1 MSKALQQVNLSYMP
15 EEDRLLLKVKTS
27 DEAEYRVWL
36 TRRYAGLL
44 LQIFTQ
50 QIEREGGY
58 QELAS
63 RKQTL
68 DHLRGGAFD
77 KGYDAP
83 SQAHFP
89 LGENGVLG
97 YRINVGKDEGGA
109 TNLQLLPAQG
119 QGVTFT
125 MDKSTLYML
134 YNLLEQALPQTEWNL
149 HVPGTNRG
157 PLH

>member
-1 MSKALQQVNLSYMP
+1 MSNALQQINLHYVP
-15 EEDRLLLKVKTS
+15 EEDRLLLKVRTA
-27 DEAEYRVWL
+27 DEAEYRIWF
-36 TRRYAGLL
+36 TRRYSALL
-44 LQIFTQ
+44 LQIFTDR
-50 QIEREGGY
+50 IEREGGY

-68 DHLRGGAFD
+68 DQLRGGAFD
-77 KGYDAP
+77 HSYDAP
-83 SQAHFP
+83 SRAHYP

-97 YRINVGKDEGGA
+97 YRINVGKDDSGA
-109 TNLQLLPAQG
+109 TNLQLLPEQG

-149 HVPGTNRG
+149 HTSGANRG

>member
-1 MSKALQQVNLSYMP
+1 MSNALQQLNLIYVP
-15 EEDRLLLKVKTS
+15 EEDRLLFKVKTA
-27 DEAEYRVWL
+27 DDGEFRVWF
-36 TRRYAGLL
+36 TRRYTALL
-44 LQIFTQ
+44 LRLFVE

-68 DHLRGGAFD
+68 DQLRGGAFD
-77 KGYDAP
+77 QSYTPPAK
-83 SQAHFP
+83 AHYP

-97 YRINVGKDEGGA
+97 YRINVGKEHSGA
-109 TNLQLLPAQG
+109 TNLQFLPEQG

-125 MDKSTLYML
+125 LDKSTLYML
-134 YNLLEQALPQTEWNL
+134 YNLLEQTLPQTEWNL
-149 HVPGTNRG
+149 HVPESIHG

>member
-1 MSKALQQVNLSYMP
+1 MSNALQQINLNYVP
-15 EEDRLLLKVKTS
+15 EEDRLLLKVRTA
-27 DEAEYRVWL
+27 DEAEYRIWF
-36 TRRYAGLL
+36 TRRYSALL
-44 LQIFTQ
+44 LQIFTDR
-50 QIEREGGY
+50 IEREGGY

-68 DHLRGGAFD
+68 DQLRGGAFD
-77 KGYDAP
+77 HSYDAP
-83 SQAHFP
+83 SKAQYP

-97 YRINVGKDEGGA
+97 YRINVGKDDSGA
-109 TNLQLLPAQG
+109 TTLQLLPEQG

-149 HVPGTNRG
+149 HGSGTARG